1 MDYVLS
7 EAMLFLAGLTFLL
20 VFYDIW
26 CFYSVHLLTRMEK
39 SPGISI
45 PEGLVVSGGIDQF
58 HVHGH
63 KRECYPRYSPH
74 FVPGAG
80 VQTGDI
86 IETLWAPLNKIS
98 DSTRGMSAAHRQ
110 EFNDDFMN
118 DSNWNKLTRLSKH
131 APPTRKM
138 FRLTVCKPHLS

>member
-7 EAMLFLAGLTFLL
+7 EAMSFLAGLTFLL

-63 KRECYPRYSPH
+63 KRE
-74 FVPGAG
+74 GGEG
-80 VQTGDI
+80 VVH
-86 IETLWAPLNKIS
+86 APLYPEPESKPGTS
-98 DSTRGMSAAHRQ
+98 
-110 EFNDDFMN
+110 
-118 DSNWNKLTRLSKH
+118 SKH
-131 APPTRKM
+131 SG
-138 FRLTVCKPHLS
+138 LL